1 MATPDPTITTTPG
14 KNEKVNNVLNIE
26 DVLRKASGGVS
37 DVVSAG
43 SAPSPE
49 QREKLA
55 KIQQL
60 AANLEQELRALRAA
74 MPENSGDPPQREID
88 PLGWP
93 VSRLLRGKRT
103 GDRRR
108 HRPHPRHG
116 SDSRGRASGG
126 KRLDTRGV
134 TRLTDSFL
142 KRGIF
147 RRSVVGNIGN
157 LSGHFPVF
165 QNL

>member
-74 MPENSGDPPQREID
+74 MPENSGDPPQLKSTHWAG
-88 PLGWP
+88 PCP
-93 VSRLLRGKRT
+93 VFYAASALVIGGAIVLIRAMAATAEG
-103 GDRRR
+103 
-108 HRPHPRHG
+108 
-116 SDSRGRASGG
+116 GRAAGSAS
-126 KRLDTRGV
+126 TPEV
-134 TRLTDSFL
+134 
-142 KRGIF
+142 
-147 RRSVVGNIGN
+147 
-157 LSGHFPVF
+157 
-165 QNL
+165 